1 MRMFKLVLKTNYR
14 LMHVKSIGECSK
26 VGGGGHS
33 AILLTFNKLQVF
45 IKIFVLSIFERP
57 FYTGFTV
64 IQSSAD
70 KAFNCKPYIYIYNAD
85 LHKRHLYN

>member
-1 MRMFKLVLKTNYR
+1 MQ
-14 LMHVKSIGECSK
+14 VKSIAECSE
-26 VGGGGHS
+26 GGGGHS

-45 IKIFVLSIFERP
+45 INIFVLSIFERP

-70 KAFNCKPYIYIYNAD
+70 KALNCKPYIYLTQIFINAIYTIKLWNM
-85 LHKRHLYN
+85 HIK